1 MDVVFSWVLFG
12 ILILGMLCLDL
23 FFHRKKHGTIIKE
36 AIWWSVFWILLALL
50 FNFYVYMTHGS
61 TAAINFFTGYIVEKT
76 LSFDNLFVFLLIF
89 EYFKTPSSSIHK
101 VLFVGVLS
109 AILMRGLFIWL
120 GIGLI
125 THFHWMI
132 YLFGGFLIF
141 TGIKLWIDEG
151 EKISPEKNPVLRAF
165 RALFPVTDQYEGNRF
180 FVLRGSRYLATP
192 LFVVLLAI
200 ETADVIFAVD
210 SVPAVLAITS
220 DPFIVYS
227 SNIFAIF
234 GLRSL
239 YFLLD
244 RFKESVKYMHHAISI
259 ILVFVG
265 SKMLLSDIFDIS
277 NLASLIVIFLVL
289 LGFGFASSIARK
301 NQLK

>member
-1 MDVVFSWVLFG
+1 MDGAGSWIVFG
-12 ILILGMLCLDL
+12 ILILGMLSLDL
-23 FFHRKKHGTIIKE
+23 FFHRKKHEAIVKE

-50 FNFYVYMTHGS
+50 FNLHVYITHGKV
-61 TAAINFFTGYIVEKT
+61 AAINFFTGYLIEKS

-89 EYFKTPSSSIHK
+89 EYFRTPSSSIHK

-125 THFHWMI
+125 AHFEWMI
-132 YLFGGFLIF
+132 YVFGGFLIF

-151 EKISPEKNPVLRAF
+151 EKINPEKNPILWGF
-165 RALFPVTDQYEGNRF
+165 RALVPVSDTYEDNRF
-180 FVLRGSRYLATP
+180 FVRKGSRWLATP
-192 LFVVLLAI
+192 LLVVLLAI

-210 SVPAVLAITS
+210 SVPAVLSITS
-220 DPFIVYS
+220 DPFIVYT

-244 RFKESVKYMHHAISI
+244 KFKSSVKYVHHAVSI

-265 SKMLLSDIFDIS
+265 SKMLLSDIFNIS
-277 NLASLIVIFLVL
+277 NIASLIVIFLVL
-289 LGFGFASSIARK
+289 LGCVVASAIAQR
-301 NQLK
+301 NR